1 MTKSTKIKRED
12 GPRNEQRRRF
22 METTAKFGVTAA
34 LVVGAAGALTS
45 SEAAAQTAKEEK
57 ARQSDAKWTMTIGTA
72 YRIGTT
78 RSYPIMQLNF
88 KENIQNLTR
97 GQVYVKLTPAGQL
110 GVGTKLAEKV
120 QSGTIQAAQHSLS
133 NFAPFASAVD
143 LINLPYWC
151 GENQKFVNLVTS
163 AVWEQEVNSRVKAKG
178 FKPLFYFCIDP
189 RTAAKRR
196 GLGDEPF
203 RTPQDLQGIKFRV
216 PGSKILQQFYRL
228 LGANPTPVAW
238 GETPSA
244 IKQGVADA
252 LDPAVEAL
260 YAFGFKDILS
270 WVTFNR
276 SVPDSQ
282 VYSCNLEWFEGLP
295 ADVYRLL
302 GANPTPVAW
311 GETPSAIKQGV
322 ADALDP
328 AVEAL
333 YAFGFKDILSW
344 VTFNRSV
351 PDSQVYSCNLEWFE
365 GLPAD
370 VREGIDFASEVTFQ
384 QNLAQ
389 VPASRAFAMAEMGK
403 AGVQFYVPTAD
414 ELGQWME
421 AAGHQR
427 KEWDEWKVELGGSKA
442 NFDKLLAAANTQGK
456 YFVHDV

>member
-1 MTKSTKIKRED
+1 MTKSTKNKRED
-12 GPRNEQRRRF
+12 GPRNEERRRF

-97 GQVYVKLTPAGQL
+97 GQIYVKLAPAGQL

-163 AVWEQEVNSRVKAKG
+163 AAWEQEVNSRVKAKG

-203 RTPQDLQGIKFRV
+203 RTPQDLQGHQV
-216 PGSKILQQFYRL
+216 PGAGLK
-228 LGANPTPVAW
+228 
-238 GETPSA
+238 
-244 IKQGVADA
+244 
-252 LDPAVEAL
+252 DPAAVLPPPRGQPDPGCLGRDPLGDQAGRGRRSRPGGRGAL
-260 YAFGFKDILS
+260 CLRLQGHPVLGHLQPARCR
-270 WVTFNR
+270 TAR
-276 SVPDSQ
+276 SI
-282 VYSCNLEWFEGLP
+282 P
-295 ADVYRLL
+295 AIWN
-302 GANPTPVAW
+302 G
-311 GETPSAIKQGV
+311 
-322 ADALDP
+322 
-328 AVEAL
+328 
-333 YAFGFKDILSW
+333 
-344 VTFNRSV
+344 
-351 PDSQVYSCNLEWFE
+351 
-365 GLPAD
+365 
-370 VREGIDFASEVTFQ
+370 
-384 QNLAQ
+384 
-389 VPASRAFAMAEMGK
+389 SRACRRTCAK
-403 AGVQFYVPTAD
+403 ASTSPA
-414 ELGQWME
+414 
-421 AAGHQR
+421 R
-427 KEWDEWKVELGGSKA
+427 
-442 NFDKLLAAANTQGK
+442 
-456 YFVHDV
+456 

>member
-1 MTKSTKIKRED
+1 VTKDRSELQNDTPQSE
-12 GPRNEQRRRF
+12 ERRRF
-22 METTAKFGVTAA
+22 FETAGKFGVTAA
-34 LVVGAAGALTS
+34 LVAGAAGTLTS
-45 SEAAAQTAKEEK
+45 SEAAAQTAKEEQERQK
-57 ARQSDAKWTMTIGTA
+57 AAKSTMTIGTA

-78 RSYPIMQLNF
+78 RSYPIMQLNL
-88 KENIQNLTR
+88 KENIQNLTN
-97 GQVYVKLTPAGQL
+97 GQVYVKLAPGGQL

-133 NFAPFASAVD
+133 NFAPFAPAVD

-163 AVWEQEVNSRVKAKG
+163 DVWKREVNSRVEAKG

-203 RTPQDLQGIKFRV
+203 RTPADLKGIKFRV

-228 LGANPTPVAW
+228 LGSNPTPVAW

-282 VYSCNLEWFEGLP
+282 VYSCNLEWLTSLP
-295 ADVYRLL
+295 GDV
-302 GANPTPVAW
+302 
-311 GETPSAIKQGV
+311 Q
-322 ADALDP
+322 
-328 AVEAL
+328 
-333 YAFGFKDILSW
+333 
-344 VTFNRSV
+344 
-351 PDSQVYSCNLEWFE
+351 
-365 GLPAD
+365 
-370 VREGIDFASEVTFQ
+370 EGIAFASEVTFQ

-389 VPASRAFAMAEMGK
+389 VPASRAFAMAVARLRHGRDGQGRRQVLRPDGRRARGLEGGRRPPAQGMGR
-403 AGVQFYVPTAD
+403 V
-414 ELGQWME
+414 EGQARRLDRDLRQAARGGQHAEQILRPRRLSRE
-421 AAGHQR
+421 AERAR
-427 KEWDEWKVELGGSKA
+427 PRLMGGPA
-442 NFDKLLAAANTQGK
+442 LPLPGPP
-456 YFVHDV
+456 

>member
-295 ADVYRLL
+295 ADV
-302 GANPTPVAW
+302 
-311 GETPSAIKQGV
+311 
-322 ADALDP
+322 
-328 AVEAL
+328 
-333 YAFGFKDILSW
+333 
-344 VTFNRSV
+344 
-351 PDSQVYSCNLEWFE
+351 
-365 GLPAD
+365 
-370 VREGIDFASEVTFQ
+370 REGIDFASEVTFQ